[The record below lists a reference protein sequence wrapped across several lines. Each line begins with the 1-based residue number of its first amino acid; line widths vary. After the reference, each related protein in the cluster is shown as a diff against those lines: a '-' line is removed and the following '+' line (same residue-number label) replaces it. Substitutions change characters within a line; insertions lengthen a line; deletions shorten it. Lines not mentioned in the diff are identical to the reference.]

1 MVVYNAASKELTAKI
16 VYYGPGFGGKTT
28 NLQFLHRRLEPSS
41 VGNLLTLAATAD
53 RTIFFDLLPVELG
66 DLKGYRIRFQVA
78 TVPGQSPY
86 NETRRVVLRGAD
98 GVVFVVD
105 SRWSQLPK
113 NLESLQNLRQN
124 LVEEGIDVATIPFAV
139 QFNKR
144 DLPDVLAVDALQEGL
159 GLAGFPFIEA
169 VASDGKG
176 VVETF
181 KLISKLTFVDILRRL
196 QKRGTART
204 ARPATTETE
213 NLSAWKSSMVR
224 GTGPYAP
231 EISSAPRRG
240 VPEPIAF
247 PEADDLGTTRAI
259 PTLAK
264 SHPAAVS
271 VSSEATAQPI
281 ASSDATAQPI
291 ASSDATAQPIASSD
305 TTAQPIAFSDA
316 DPTPVA
322 IEEDAAS
329 PIAIA
334 PFAIEEDELAA
345 VEPPPRKIRREDE
358 IVFETS
364 PPLAETA
371 GVTEDTNPAF
381 FARRPPSAPA
391 AVEPPRAED
400 SARTAGFA
408 VPDAFTD
415 EPSPEPPAMAFPAD
429 EGAPSPETSPAEP
442 PAPDA
447 AVTAETARSS
457 PEPASVASPLEARM
471 IQLAVVSAWGDRIS
485 AAEEKLARWDALED
499 RLAGAERLISE
510 GAGVPGRL
518 GALEGRL
525 GQVEGARGWAK
536 DFDLLRTDWANA
548 RLASEGQLGDLRR
561 AIADLQQSF
570 AEGSGREMELVA
582 QMSRGALG
590 TTAALEKLGSQI
602 QETED
607 KFRELVMQASREA
620 LGTAAALEKLGFRIQ
635 ETEEKFSQL
644 VVDQESRLARLERL
658 VDEQSARTTADRE
671 SGRQA
676 VLEMEERFR
685 ALRDE
690 ETENRRRIAAD
701 LDEARRARDDSARRQ
716 GSIDDLRRRLAD
728 SLADLARRFGDDP
741 PS

>member
-124 LVEEGIDVATIPFAV
+124 LQEEGIDAATIPFAV

-169 VASDGKG
+169 VASEGKG

-196 QKRGTART
+196 QKRGTAKA
-204 ARPATTETE
+204 ARAATTETE

-224 GTGPYAP
+224 TSGSPAP
-231 EISSAPRRG
+231 EIAPAPIG
-240 VPEPIAF
+240 AFPEPIAF
-247 PEADDLGTTRAI
+247 PEADDFGTTRAI

-264 SHPAAVS
+264 PQPAAATVPDAIPPPAEVPEVS
-271 VSSEATAQPI
+271 GATAK
-281 ASSDATAQPI
+281 
-291 ASSDATAQPIASSD
+291 
-305 TTAQPIAFSDA
+305 
-316 DPTPVA
+316 
-322 IEEDAAS
+322 

-334 PFAIEEDELAA
+334 PFAIEGEERAA
-345 VEPPPRKIRREDE
+345 AEPPPAQKSRRDDE
-358 IVFETS
+358 IVFEPF
-364 PPLAETA
+364 PPFAEPP

-381 FARRPPSAPA
+381 FARRPPA
-391 AVEPPRAED
+391 ASEPIEFSPPDERV
-400 SARTAGFA
+400 STAGFTVGAAFDEPEEPEALPAAEEA
-408 VPDAFTD
+408 VPPPEAVSGETPRTAAATD
-415 EPSPEPPAMAFPAD
+415 TPSPSPEPA
-429 EGAPSPETSPAEP
+429 
-442 PAPDA
+442 PAP
-447 AVTAETARSS
+447 
-457 PEPASVASPLEARM
+457 VASPFEARM

-485 AAEEKLARWDALED
+485 AAEEKLARWEALEE
-499 RLAGAERLISE
+499 RLAGAEKRIAD
-510 GAGVPGRL
+510 GAALPERL
-518 GALEGRL
+518 GAIEGRL
-525 GQVEGARGWAK
+525 GRAEGARGWAK
-536 DFDLLRTDWANA
+536 DLDLLRTDWANA
-548 RLASEGQLGDLRR
+548 RLASEGQAGDLRR
-561 AIADLQQSF
+561 TISDLQQSL

-582 QMSRGALG
+582 QVSR
-590 TTAALEKLGSQI
+590 Q
-602 QETED
+602 
-607 KFRELVMQASREA
+607 A
-620 LGTAAALEKLGFRIQ
+620 LGTAAAIEKLGFRIQ

-644 VVDQESRLARLERL
+644 VMQTSREGMEAAASLEKLGFRVQETEEKFSQLVVDQESRLGRLERL

-676 VLEMEERFR
+676 VLELEERFR
-685 ALRDE
+685 AFRDE
-690 ETENRRRIAAD
+690 ETENRRKIAAD
-701 LDEARRARDDSARRQ
+701 LDEVRQTRDDAARRQ
-716 GSIDDLRRRLAD
+716 GSADELRRRLAE

-741 PS
+741 ST